1 MQLDN
6 KNITY
11 GNIYN
16 TFFKLLN
23 NDVSTIK
30 YGINGRS
37 EAAVLSGKNQ
47 EQKKKT
53 KPVTFKFP
61 KIKHDDVILISNWL
75 WYSLLLPINT
85 SLY

>member
-37 EAAVLSGKNQ
+37 ESAVLSGKKPRT
-47 EQKKKT
+47 KKK
-53 KPVTFKFP
+53 PNLLRLSFRR
-61 KIKHDDVILISNWL
+61 SNMTTL
-75 WYSLLLPINT
+75 S
-85 SLY
+85 

>member
-47 EQKKKT
+47 EQKKKNQT
-53 KPVTFKFP
+53 CYV
-61 KIKHDDVILISNWL
+61 
-75 WYSLLLPINT
+75 
-85 SLY
+85 